1 MFRTGLDL
9 FLLALAAVL
18 LVVGLAGYG
27 QISPGMLMVMLA
39 VAALLLAPVGT
50 RTAAAVR

>member
-1 MFRTGLDL
+1 MFRLGLDL

-18 LVVGLAGYG
+18 VVAGFAAWD
-27 QISPGMLMVMLA
+27 QLTPGMLMVMLA

-50 RTAAAVR
+50 RTAAAGA